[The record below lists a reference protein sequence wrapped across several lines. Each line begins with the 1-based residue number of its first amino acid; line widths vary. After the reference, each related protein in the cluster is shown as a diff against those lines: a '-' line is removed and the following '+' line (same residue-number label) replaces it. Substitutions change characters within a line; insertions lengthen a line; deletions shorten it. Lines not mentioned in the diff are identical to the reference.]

1 VLLEL
6 IEDELIEL
14 LKLLCEDEDVELLL
28 ELVDEELLAELEL
41 YSAPLG
47 LLRSSA
53 K

>member
-1 VLLEL
+1 MLLEL

-28 ELVDEELLAELEL
+28 ELSEELLAELEL